1 MQLDLDDKDL
11 LIVQRPVDEFENFV
25 KKQVQIQSKFGDENL
40 ELYFEALDLGKEVL
54 REIGR
59 AHV

>member
-54 REIGR
+54 RDSE
-59 AHV
+59 A